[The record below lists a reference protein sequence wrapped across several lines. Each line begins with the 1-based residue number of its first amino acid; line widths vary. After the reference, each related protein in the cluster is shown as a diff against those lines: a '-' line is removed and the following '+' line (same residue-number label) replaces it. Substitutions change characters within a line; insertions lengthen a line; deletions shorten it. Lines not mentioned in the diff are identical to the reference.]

1 MKTYRAYP
9 KYKPSGVKWLG
20 EAPEHWEVK
29 RLDHLSTVKARL
41 GWKGLTADEYVSEG
55 YIFLATPNIKSGTV
69 KDPETGIEYT
79 EPGMNIDVVTGKNI
93 PESRLPDKFDSSDYQ
108 VLLVANKYQTGFDQP
123 LLCAM
128 YVDKR
133 LDDVQA
139 VQTLSR
145 LNRMYAGKEPPFVL
159 DFVND
164 EEGIFRAFKP
174 YYDATTLQEAS
185 DPGHLEV
192 LKHELSA
199 MQVYH
204 WSEVEAF
211 ARIFYVPE
219 YMQNPSDHAGMHK
232 HIQPAMDRYRA
243 LDEEKKDVF
252 HDKLTAYIRFYA
264 FVSQIIPYSDA
275 ELEMLYSF
283 GRFLLPNLEDG
294 DAGIA
299 SHPERQ
305 VMLEY
310 YRIEQGMS
318 VAIPMEEGEPY
329 GVKSP
334 TAVGT
339 GKAHDE
345 DKPLSEIIKTLNDR
359 FGTDFT
365 EEDRLFFE
373 QIREKASRDERVIQT
388 ARANSLDKFQ
398 LGIRK
403 IVESLMMQRLA
414 ENDQIV
420 TRYMDDAD
428 FRKTVFPLLAKEI
441 YRGVLSAVGYE

>member
-1 MKTYRAYP
+1 MR
-9 KYKPSGVKWLG
+9 
-20 EAPEHWEVK
+20 
-29 RLDHLSTVKARL
+29 
-41 GWKGLTADEYVSEG
+41 
-55 YIFLATPNIKSGTV
+55 
-69 KDPETGIEYT
+69 
-79 EPGMNIDVVTGKNI
+79 
-93 PESRLPDKFDSSDYQ
+93 
-108 VLLVANKYQTGFDQP
+108 
-123 LLCAM
+123 
-128 YVDKR
+128 
-133 LDDVQA
+133 
-139 VQTLSR
+139 
-145 LNRMYAGKEPPFVL
+145 GKEPPFVL

-164 EEGIFRAFKP
+164 AEGIFKAFKP

-185 DPGHLEV
+185 DPNHLEV

-219 YMQNPSDHAGMHK
+219 YMQNPSDHARMHK
-232 HIQPAMDRYRA
+232 HIQPAMDRYKA
-243 LDEEKKDVF
+243 LDEEKKGVF
-252 HDKLTAYIRFYA
+252 HDKLTAYVRFYA

-283 GRFLLPNLEDG
+283 GRFLLPNLG
-294 DAGIA
+294 DDDTGIA

-310 YRIEQGMS
+310 YRIEQVMS
-318 VAIPMEEGEPY
+318 GAIVMEKGAPY

-339 GKAHDE
+339 GKAKDE

-373 QIREKASRDERVIQT
+373 QIKEKASKDERVIQT
-388 ARANSLDKFQ
+388 ARANTLDKFE

-403 IVESLMMQRLA
+403 IIESLMMQRMA
-414 ENDQIV
+414 ENDEIV

-428 FRKTVFPLLAKEI
+428 FQKTVFPLLAKEI
-441 YRGVLSAVGYE
+441 YQGVLSAAGDL